1 MERQR
6 DGTYPRAE
14 ELVGLCMGFRFGCAT
29 TFRSPIHAGVLEH
42 AGVFES
48 VVASDQFP
56 SDCTSASRPDRAPS
70 TVLKLPKLAA
80 LRPSNKCWARV

>member
-48 VVASDQFP
+48 VVVLGSVSERLHQCIA
-56 SDCTSASRPDRAPS
+56 ARRRAVECAEVAEAGGIA
-70 TVLKLPKLAA
+70 TFE
-80 LRPSNKCWARV
+80 